1 MKLKDKTIVVTG
13 ASSGIGE
20 AAAKQLAEAGAKVCL
35 LARRESK
42 LQRVKD
48 DITRA
53 GGSAWIYP
61 VDLTDQTSLDAC
73 SAALLREHDRIDVLV
88 NNAGDSI
95 SRPITESLDRFN
107 DFKRLMDINYLGAV
121 GLTLKLLPRML
132 EQEDGQVINVSSMG
146 TQVPLPYFSAYVASK
161 AALES
166 FSRSLLAELGYRGI
180 DVTVVSFPLVRTPLS
195 LEGMMRHMPMMDVDK
210 AGRWIVKAVRKRPTR
225 VENAVGVLGSVALA
239 ALPGPVTRLPQPVF
253 RFIERHLDAQ
263 QQKKPQANP

>member
-1 MKLKDKTIVVTG
+1 MKLRDKTIVVTG

-20 AAAKQLAEAGAKVCL
+20 AASKQLADAGAKVCL

-42 LQRVKD
+42 LQRLQD

-53 GGSAWIYP
+53 GGRAWVYP
-61 VDLTDQTSLDAC
+61 VDLTDEASLDSCA
-73 SAALLREHDRIDVLV
+73 AALLKEHDRIDVLV

-95 SRPITESLDRFN
+95 SRPITDSLDRLN

-121 GLTLKLLPRML
+121 GLSLKLLPRML
-132 EQEDGQVINVSSMG
+132 EQGGGQVINVSSMG

-166 FSRSLLAELGYRGI
+166 FSRSLLAELRYRGI

-195 LEGMMRHMPMMDVDK
+195 LEGIMRHMPMMDVEK
-210 AGRWIVKAVRKRPTR
+210 AGGWIVRAVRKRPTR
-225 VENAVGVLGSVALA
+225 VENAVGILSSVALA
-239 ALPGPVTRLPQPVF
+239 ALPGPATRLPQPVF
-253 RFIERHLDAQ
+253 RFIEQRLEHRQ
-263 QQKKPQANP
+263 QSKAGHNP